1 MVKAR
6 SVRIRLHHRW
16 RSVPVSIDLSRFERH
31 YLILSLTLV
40 LGGTAGCVLAARM
53 TEQDPS
59 VSVLL
64 LEAGEGNVH

>member
-1 MVKAR
+1 M
-6 SVRIRLHHRW
+6 
-16 RSVPVSIDLSRFERH
+16 PVSTDLSRFERQ
-31 YLILSLTLV
+31 YLNLSLNLV
-40 LGGTAGCVLAARM
+40 LGGTAGCVLAARL